1 VTTEQ
6 TWLAHGDACARSE
19 AMYLDPD
26 TGFMVFTE
34 LGLRARERCCGS
46 GCRHCPF
53 HHEGVALEQRGQ
65 RIQRAALLCGQLEE
79 HLPYDVLCWSGGK
92 ASYICWQILNR
103 AATRPIVLITAFD
116 AQQRILP
123 TQQIHIRDVI
133 GQANALGIPLVG
145 VPIHAGRVA
154 NSQLEEG
161 LNLIPKRIRLVSGGI
176 SANADVAT
184 NPFCTLASS
193 LENPHSMTRP
203 LEDLDTDAL
212 HGALEDSKLTYT
224 ITAAPL
230 KPSLVGK
237 SYSRASL
244 ESYNH
249 DATAA
254 STDKIHTFAE
264 VLRR

>member
-1 VTTEQ
+1 MTTEK
-6 TWLAHGDACARSE
+6 TWLAHDDACARSE

-53 HHEGVALEQRGQ
+53 HHEGVALQQRGQ
-65 RIQRAALLCGQLEE
+65 RIQRAALLCGALEE

-92 ASYICWQILNR
+92 ASYICWQTLNR
-103 AATRPIVLITAFD
+103 VATRPIVLITAFD
-116 AQQRILP
+116 AQQRHLP

-133 GQANALGIPLVG
+133 GQANALGVPLVG
-145 VPIHAGRVA
+145 VPIHAGRA
-154 NSQLEEG
+154 ENSQLEEG
-161 LNLIPKRIRLVSGGI
+161 LNLIPKRVRLVSGDI
-176 SANADVAT
+176 NANADVAT
-184 NPFCTLASS
+184 NPFCTLVSW
-193 LENPHSMTRP
+193 LGEPHSMTRP
-203 LEDLDTDAL
+203 LEGLDTDAL
-212 HGALEDSKLTYT
+212 HSALEDSELTYT

-237 SYSRASL
+237 SYSRACV
-244 ESYNH
+244 ESYNR
-249 DATAA
+249 DASAA

-264 VLRR
+264 LTRR

>member
-1 VTTEQ
+1 VTTEK
-6 TWLAHGDACARSE
+6 TWLAHDDACARSE

-53 HHEGVALEQRGQ
+53 HHEGVALQQRGQ
-65 RIQRAALLCGQLEE
+65 RIQRAALLCGALEE

-92 ASYICWQILNR
+92 ASYICWQTLNR
-103 AATRPIVLITAFD
+103 VATRPIVLITAFD
-116 AQQRILP
+116 AQQRHLP

-133 GQANALGIPLVG
+133 GQANALGVPLVG
-145 VPIHAGRVA
+145 VPIHAGRA
-154 NSQLEEG
+154 ENSQLEEG
-161 LNLIPKRIRLVSGGI
+161 LNLIPKRVRLVSGDI
-176 SANADVAT
+176 NANADVAT
-184 NPFCTLASS
+184 NPFCTLVSW
-193 LENPHSMTRP
+193 LGEPHSMTRP
-203 LEDLDTDAL
+203 LEGLDTDAL
-212 HGALEDSKLTYT
+212 HSALEDSELTYT

-237 SYSRASL
+237 SYSRACV
-244 ESYNH
+244 ESYNR
-249 DATAA
+249 DASAA

-264 VLRR
+264 LTLR